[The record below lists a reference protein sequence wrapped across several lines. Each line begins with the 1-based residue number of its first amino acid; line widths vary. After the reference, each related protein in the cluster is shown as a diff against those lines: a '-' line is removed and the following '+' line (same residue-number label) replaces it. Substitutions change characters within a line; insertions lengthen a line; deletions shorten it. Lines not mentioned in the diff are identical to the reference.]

1 MPTTAGLMLL
11 SRYYLSNKTSTHH
24 NLSLGVDPWDQ
35 LRGRGP
41 SDKKVKLCLQIP
53 GGINLV
59 IYMYMLCVIITGNL
73 AQFGIYLCFI

>member
-59 IYMYMLCVIITGNL
+59 IYMYMLCVIITGTL